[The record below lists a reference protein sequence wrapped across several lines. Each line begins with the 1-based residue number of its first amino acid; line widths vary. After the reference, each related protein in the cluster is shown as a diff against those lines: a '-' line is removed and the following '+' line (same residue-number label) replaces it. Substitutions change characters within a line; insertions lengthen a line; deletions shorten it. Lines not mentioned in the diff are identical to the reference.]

1 VHQGGELVKW
11 FGGETWRRINKMDSD
26 VAQMALV
33 TVCRYV
39 QDECRDRV
47 ITLLRKQRRNA
58 NQRTYVARR
67 KFEQLELEVAF
78 LRMVNRCLL
87 EQLRRERTLREAERT
102 LRGR

>member
-1 VHQGGELVKW
+1 MHQGGELVKW

-26 VAQMALV
+26 
-33 TVCRYV
+33 
-39 QDECRDRV
+39 
-47 ITLLRKQRRNA
+47 
-58 NQRTYVARR
+58 
-67 KFEQLELEVAF
+67 VAF